1 MKQIQDKNEEYH
13 SKDSISASGLKMIAK
28 KSVKHFLD
36 RKFNETDAMKFG
48 TAVHTA
54 MLESDKFYDDYYIM
68 PKVDGRT
75 KEGKALK
82 AEHIEKAKGKIVL
95 DEADHNRIKAIM
107 ANLKK
112 NELAQKFCKGEI
124 EVSHYGTMDGVDI
137 RVRPDCKNSIAG
149 WISDVKTCQDN
160 SPEKFRIDILKFRY
174 DLQATFYCDALGYDP
189 KDFRFIAVE
198 TNYPYSIEVYGLSD
212 DLIELGRN
220 GNKWKM
226 GYKQA
231 LDNWKFYKETD
242 VALGYESTNRNEDG
256 SIII

>member
-1 MKQIQDKNEEYH
+1 
-13 SKDSISASGLKMIAK
+13 
-28 KSVKHFLD
+28 
-36 RKFNETDAMKFG
+36 
-48 TAVHTA
+48 
-54 MLESDKFYDDYYIM
+54 
-68 PKVDGRT
+68 
-75 KEGKALK
+75 
-82 AEHIEKAKGKIVL
+82 
-95 DEADHNRIKAIM
+95 M
-107 ANLKK
+107 ANLKS
-112 NELAQKFCKGEI
+112 NELAQKYCKGEI
-124 EVSHYGTMDGVDI
+124 EVSHYGQMDDIDI
-137 RVRPDCKNSIAG
+137 RVRPDCKNSISG

-220 GNKWKM
+220 GNAYKM

-231 LDNWKFYKETD
+231 LANWKFYKETD
-242 VALGYESTNRNEDG
+242 VALGYESQNRNEDG

>member
-1 MKQIQDKNEEYH
+1 MKQIKDTNEEYH

-28 KSVKHFLD
+28 KSVKHFLN
-36 RKFNETDAMKFG
+36 RKYNETDAMKFG

-82 AEHIEKAKGKIVL
+82 AQHIENAKGKIVL
-95 DEADHNRIKAIM
+95 DETDHERIKAIM
-107 ANLKK
+107 ANLKN
-112 NELAQKFCKGEI
+112 NELAQKYCKGEI
-124 EVSHYGTMDGVDI
+124 EVSHYGEMDGVDI

-160 SPEKFRIDILKFRY
+160 SPEKFRIDVLKFRY

-189 KDFRFIAVE
+189 KEFRFIAVE

-220 GNKWKM
+220 GNAYKM

-231 LDNWKFYKETD
+231 LSNWKFYKETD
-242 VALGYESTNRNEDG
+242 VALGYESQNRNEDG

>member
-1 MKQIQDKNEEYH
+1 MKQIQDTNEEYH

-95 DEADHNRIKAIM
+95 DEADHNRIKDWRKSFARV
-107 ANLKK
+107 KSR
-112 NELAQKFCKGEI
+112 F
-124 EVSHYGTMDGVDI
+124 HTMGKWMVLI
-137 RVRPDCKNSIAG
+137 FV
-149 WISDVKTCQDN
+149 
-160 SPEKFRIDILKFRY
+160 F
-174 DLQATFYCDALGYDP
+174 
-189 KDFRFIAVE
+189 
-198 TNYPYSIEVYGLSD
+198 
-212 DLIELGRN
+212 DLIAKIQL
-220 GNKWKM
+220 
-226 GYKQA
+226 Q
-231 LDNWKFYKETD
+231 
-242 VALGYESTNRNEDG
+242 DG
-256 SIII
+256 FQM